1 VDPRAA
7 ETTAAV
13 GHASETVPVEPA
25 AMVVLVEDP
34 PPDDPVDVDVA
45 VVALV
50 VDVAG
55 ADDGLEEQPA
65 SASSDRR
72 GTARATRDGFMRH
85 RGIAADR
92 RSK

>member
-1 VDPRAA
+1 
-7 ETTAAV
+7 
-13 GHASETVPVEPA
+13 
-25 AMVVLVEDP
+25 
-34 PPDDPVDVDVA
+34 

-65 SASSDRR
+65 SASRDRM
-72 GTARATRDGFMRH
+72 GMVRATRVGFMRH